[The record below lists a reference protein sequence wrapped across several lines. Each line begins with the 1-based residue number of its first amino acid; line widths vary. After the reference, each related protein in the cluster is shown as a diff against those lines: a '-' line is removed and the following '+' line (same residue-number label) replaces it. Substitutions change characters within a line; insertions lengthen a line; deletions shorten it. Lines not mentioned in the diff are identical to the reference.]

1 MTIAATSA
9 SAPDSRTSL
18 RDSFALHLETE
29 SEEVRLAADH
39 APTDAVASGARIALL
54 IRRCRPCGAVGAGP

>member
-29 SEEVRLAADH
+29 SEE
-39 APTDAVASGARIALL
+39 
-54 IRRCRPCGAVGAGP
+54 GPA